1 MQLVLFLQTLSCGE
15 KAGRD
20 KLRLRNGEIRLG
32 LLTCRLFTIVTTLAW
47 VVINK
52 PTIDLMPLE
61 KNSWLVRSADKLAA
75 ACSPVPAS
83 HLSLG
88 FGTGS

>member
-1 MQLVLFLQTLSCGE
+1 MQLVPFLQTLSCGE

-32 LLTCRLFTIVTTLAW
+32 LLTCHLFTIVTTLAW

-75 ACSPVPAS
+75 ACSPVLAS